1 MLRFSYN
8 QMIETNDSAHL
19 SLIYREALEN
29 FPIFAENS
37 AQEFLLNFRIIF
49 LKYFSFEFN

>member
-1 MLRFSYN
+1 MFRFSYN

-19 SLIYREALEN
+19 SLTYRETSEN

-37 AQEFLLNFRIIF
+37 VEEFLSNFRVIF
-49 LKYFSFEFN
+49 LKYFSFKLI